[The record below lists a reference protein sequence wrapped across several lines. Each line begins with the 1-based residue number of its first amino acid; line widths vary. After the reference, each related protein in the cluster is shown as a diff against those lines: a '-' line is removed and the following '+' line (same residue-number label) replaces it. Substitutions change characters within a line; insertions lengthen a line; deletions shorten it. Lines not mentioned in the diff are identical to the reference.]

1 MLLDGT
7 TPLWVAAT
15 VFLNMRGEEL
25 IRYGEKVIE
34 TLDPED
40 IHDLRVASRRTRE
53 GVALFAPCYPEEN
66 INRLDKQ
73 VKKITRLLGDI
84 RNADEA
90 ILFFTAL
97 ADELGDAC
105 RDDLEPFLASCRK
118 ARKREV
124 RKLKAGLRKIA
135 AGDLIDLY
143 TRTINSLPL
152 FAPSPHGIDL
162 LSPLSGFA
170 KNALDSR
177 FNPIRALL
185 PQAREKGAIEAQHRL
200 RIAVKHFRY
209 RMELLSF
216 LFGADFH
223 QLHAA
228 VKSYQEVLGTMH
240 DLDVFS
246 EIAREAGFSP
256 KTEKQ
261 VLDAIQSK
269 REKLFQDFSGML
281 ETMPLEKIGEGIK
294 TA

>member
-15 VFLNMRGEEL
+15 VFLNVRGEEL
-25 IRYGEKVIE
+25 IRLGEKVIK

-53 GVALFAPCYPEEN
+53 GVALFAPCYPGEN

-84 RNADEA
+84 RNTDEA

-97 ADELGDAC
+97 ADELGDTC
-105 RDDLEPFLASCRK
+105 RDDLDPFLASCHK

-124 RKLKAGLRKIA
+124 RKLKAGLERVA
-135 AGDLIDLY
+135 AGELIDLY

-152 FAPSPHGIDL
+152 FTPTPHGIDL
-162 LSPLSGFA
+162 LSPLSGYA
-170 KNALDSR
+170 RDALASR
-177 FNPIRALL
+177 FNAIRALL
-185 PQAREKGAIEAQHRL
+185 PQAREKEAIEAQHRL

-209 RMELLSF
+209 RMEVLSF
-216 LFGADFH
+216 LFGADYQ
-223 QLHAA
+223 QLHAV
-228 VKSYQEVLGTMH
+228 VKGYQEVLGTMH
-240 DLDVFS
+240 DLDVFLN
-246 EIAREAGFSP
+246 IAQKAGFSP
-256 KTEKQ
+256 EAEKP
-261 VLDAIQSK
+261 VLDVIRAK

-281 ETMPLEKIGEGIK
+281 ETIPLEKIGEHIR